1 MAMLPTIPTEYKAFL
16 AKHGGFEGFTS
27 GDGQPGYVVLW
38 PLADIPSNN
47 SDIEIQD
54 YAPGFVAF
62 AGDGGGEVLAFDA
75 SGAVFLLPLVGME
88 PQYAIKVAGSFVE
101 LEARFETAI

>member
-1 MAMLPTIPTEYKAFL
+1 MLPTIPAQYEAFL
-16 AKHGGFEGFTS
+16 AAHGGFEGLTT

-38 PLADIPSNN
+38 SLAEIPGNN
-47 SDIEIQD
+47 ADIEIQQ

-75 SGAVFLLPLVGME
+75 SGAVFTLPLIGME
-88 PQYAIKVAGSFVE
+88 PQYAIKVADSFAE